1 MPNKARS
8 TWRPAPPAICR
19 TDCTICQGTGWE
31 LVGEGSASRARPCS
45 CRALDRLIRMKDR
58 VRIPQRYEHCTL
70 AGYQPCN
77 FSQSRALC
85 EARRFVQKYPE
96 PERDLFL
103 AGGSG
108 VGKTHLAVGVLR
120 EIMPK
125 LSDDALFVDFIELSR
140 TVDPGSSGTGLN
152 QASWDR
158 LTSAPVL
165 VLDNFGMTTPRRE
178 LVILMERLLGMRWR
192 AQRGTIFTGERVRSA
207 LLKSGTADRS
217 SATQVFL
224 SALPPRFLMTLAT
237 HVQFVSIVGMDYRS
251 RATVGSP
258 LY

>member
-1 MPNKARS
+1 MLSKARS
-8 TWRPAPPAICR
+8 TWRPAPPAVCR
-19 TDCTICQGTGWE
+19 ADCSICQGTGWE
-31 LVGEGSASRARPCS
+31 LVGRGDVSGARPCS

-70 AGYQPCN
+70 ADYQPYN

-85 EARRFVQKYPE
+85 EVRRFAQKFPE

-125 LSDDALFVDFIELSR
+125 LSGDALFVDFIELSR
-140 TVDPGSSGTGLN
+140 TVDPGSSGAGLS

-158 LTSAPVL
+158 LASAPVL

-178 LVILMERLLGMRWR
+178 IVTLMERLLGMRWR
-192 AQRGTIFTGERVRSA
+192 AQRATIFAGERVRSA

-224 SALPPRFLMTLAT
+224 GALPPKFLMTFTA
-237 HVQFVSIVGMDYRS
+237 HVQFVSIVGMDYRA
-251 RATVGSP
+251 RAAVGPP